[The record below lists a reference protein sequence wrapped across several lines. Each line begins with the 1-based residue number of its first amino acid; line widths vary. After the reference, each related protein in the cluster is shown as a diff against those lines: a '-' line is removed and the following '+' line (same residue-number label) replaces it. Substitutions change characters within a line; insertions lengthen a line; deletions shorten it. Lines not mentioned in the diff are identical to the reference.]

1 MNNEINPLEKIN
13 CSLNNKSKRNR
24 LSSCK
29 LKSNI
34 DINYKNIENNPQ
46 SPKIK
51 NNEFRSNSQPKLFS
65 LIDIKDKYHSKT
77 TSLPNQYKRKIY
89 NNIDKLLYQK
99 NNNEIKKIPQID
111 YNLMKCHNKNRST
124 LTIYKKDE
132 KEYIKKEKRL
142 RKSKSQDN
150 LDTKDY
156 RIQSALISRKERLY
170 KPNVWNNIDVM
181 ELNKKKRDK
190 YMPEGFEFYEKKL
203 KEFNKNYVKNNYILD
218 IDTNNKENKNENKRM
233 LMRKLNQLKQFQSDI
248 FFMKEK
254 EIKDEEKKSEN
265 DFKKKTY
272 KYMDSDIFNFREN
285 DPNIIGKSGERSY
298 FRNLKNKEINE
309 NNENNKALS
318 YNINNETLL
327 GWKLR
332 NPLPSLYNYTSS
344 KFHLLNPNIKNIAKT
359 KETVFD
365 ESKKISDNY
374 NPIHKQKSLCEFID
388 LCHVSAPKINQDYN
402 KAINSN
408 PKVFRKVNETSSEL
422 FDIYNH
428 YNSICDKPFQKFNPV
443 SDII

>member
-1 MNNEINPLEKIN
+1 
-13 CSLNNKSKRNR
+13 
-24 LSSCK
+24 
-29 LKSNI
+29 
-34 DINYKNIENNPQ
+34 
-46 SPKIK
+46 
-51 NNEFRSNSQPKLFS
+51 
-65 LIDIKDKYHSKT
+65 
-77 TSLPNQYKRKIY
+77 
-89 NNIDKLLYQK
+89 
-99 NNNEIKKIPQID
+99 
-111 YNLMKCHNKNRST
+111 MKCHIKNRST

-132 KEYIKKEKRL
+132 KENIKKEKRL

-150 LDTKDY
+150 LDIKDY